1 MILGTVGSGLSSG
14 SSFCYPLPMK
24 ALFIGGTGLI
34 SSAVSRLAVER
45 GIELALLNRGQR
57 GEFFPL
63 GARQIIADHR
73 DPKAVKEALHGET
86 FDVVADWIAYTPA
99 QAAQDV
105 ELFSGRTGQFF
116 FISSASAYQKPA
128 THYLITESTPLA
140 NPFWQYSRDKIAC
153 EELFL
158 REYREKGFPVTIV
171 RPSLTYGV
179 TQIPAAVGS
188 WNHPWTL
195 VDRMRKGRPIVV
207 PGDGTSLWTM
217 THNSDFAKG
226 FVGLM
231 GNIHAIGH
239 AFHIT
244 SDEVLT
250 WNQIYGLIGAA
261 AGAQPDLVHVSSDFI
276 AAFDPDQRGSLI
288 GDKAQCGVF
297 DNSKI
302 RAFVPG
308 YTATIPFAQGVRESV
323 QWFEKHPER
332 CIIDDKFNALCD
344 RIVGAHQTA
353 LASARP

>member
-1 MILGTVGSGLSSG
+1 
-14 SSFCYPLPMK
+14 MK

-45 GIELALLNRGQR
+45 GIDLTLLNRGQR
-57 GEFFPL
+57 GEFFPR
-63 GARQIIADHR
+63 GARQVVADHR
-73 DPKAVKEALHGET
+73 DPGAVREALKGQT

-99 QAAQDV
+99 QAAQDI
-105 ELFSGRTGQFF
+105 ELFTGRTGQFF

-128 THYLITESTPLA
+128 AHWLITESTPLA
-140 NPFWQYSRDKIAC
+140 NPYWQYSRDKIAC
-153 EELFL
+153 EDLL
-158 REYREKGFPVTIV
+158 MREYREKGFPVTII

-195 VDRMRKGRPIVV
+195 VDRMRRGGRIVV

-217 THNSDFAKG
+217 THNSDLAKG

-231 GNIHAIGH
+231 GNVHAIGH

-250 WNQIYGLIGAA
+250 WNQVYGLIGEA
-261 AGAQPDLVHVSSDFI
+261 AGAKPELVHLASDFI
-276 AAFDPDQRGSLI
+276 AAFNPEDLGNLI

-297 DNSKI
+297 DNTKI
-302 RAFVPG
+302 KMFVPG
-308 YTATIPFAQGVRESV
+308 YLATVPFAEGVRESV
-323 QWFEKHPER
+323 RWFEKHPER
-332 CIIDDKFNALCD
+332 CTIDDEFNALCD
-344 RIVGAHQTA
+344 RMIAASDSAVQGA
-353 LASARP
+353 RR